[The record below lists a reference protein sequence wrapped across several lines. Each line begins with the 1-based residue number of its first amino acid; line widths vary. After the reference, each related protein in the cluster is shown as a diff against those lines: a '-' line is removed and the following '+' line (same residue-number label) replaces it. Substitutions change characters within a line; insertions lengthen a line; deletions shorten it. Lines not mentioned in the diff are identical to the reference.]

1 MGMLALNRLLPV
13 RQDRRRR
20 KTQSRSM
27 SIASLSGKKSS
38 IGHPQG
44 GKTRR
49 CPGPDL
55 PQGIWDDI
63 LALLPLQD
71 AVRAGC
77 VSHTLLSSW
86 RCRPDLTFSNET
98 LGLDGNVYG
107 SNKLARVLAKRVD
120 RIMKKH
126 SGIGVKKFELHYGGS
141 SLKSSYLDRWLR
153 IAVAPGIEEV
163 ILLVPGQ
170 PNETYHNFP
179 CSLLSNGSGSS
190 IQHLRLTSCA
200 FHPVAGFG
208 CLRRLHLDE
217 GHDNGYRGA
226 RARLEL
232 SEVDITGDELWRLLS
247 NSLAMEELDLNNCDK
262 ITSLKIPCQLD
273 RLNSLSVSSCF
284 ALKAVE
290 NKAPNLC
297 NVQIDGNL
305 VQLILGYTWQVK
317 DLEVLDSS
325 KRNLVR
331 YACVD
336 LPYIMPN
343 LEALYVSSV
352 GEDFSTPILH
362 GKFHCLKNL
371 EIDFDHEGQGGFSP
385 GYDYFFLVSFLDAC
399 PLVETFVLGVSQR
412 NVEHELI
419 SEDSVLRRMPG
430 HHHDNIKDVT
440 IIGFCAAKSMVEL
453 TCHIL
458 ENATSLECLTL
469 DAVYD
474 NGIEEDDRSCVNKSY
489 KCSPQ
494 IGKRMIAQAHKGL
507 WAIGRYVADKV
518 PSTVKSTVKN
528 LCERCHAM
536 E

>member
-217 GHDNGYRGA
+217 
-226 RARLEL
+226 
-232 SEVDITGDELWRLLS
+232 VDRE
-247 NSLAMEELDLNNCDK
+247 
-262 ITSLKIPCQLD
+262 Q
-273 RLNSLSVSSCF
+273 
-284 ALKAVE
+284 
-290 NKAPNLC
+290 
-297 NVQIDGNL
+297 
-305 VQLILGYTWQVK
+305 
-317 DLEVLDSS
+317 
-325 KRNLVR
+325 
-331 YACVD
+331 
-336 LPYIMPN
+336 
-343 LEALYVSSV
+343 
-352 GEDFSTPILH
+352 
-362 GKFHCLKNL
+362 
-371 EIDFDHEGQGGFSP
+371 
-385 GYDYFFLVSFLDAC
+385 FFL
-399 PLVETFVLGVSQR
+399 PRPTWYP
-412 NVEHELI
+412 I
-419 SEDSVLRRMPG
+419 SEASIRAPVFMWMCASMRISAAGTRRSNLNP
-430 HHHDNIKDVT
+430 
-440 IIGFCAAKSMVEL
+440 L
-453 TCHIL
+453 P
-458 ENATSLECLTL
+458 
-469 DAVYD
+469 
-474 NGIEEDDRSCVNKSY
+474 R
-489 KCSPQ
+489 
-494 IGKRMIAQAHKGL
+494 GL
-507 WAIGRYVADKV
+507 LNFKFGWAW
-518 PSTVKSTVKN
+518 
-528 LCERCHAM
+528 
-536 E
+536 